1 MISIWLELTPV
12 VWIANKIIQIAN
24 LCKEISNQKSKIY
37 SLWWGFSFIAEI
49 NDFNLW
55 GVLSYR
61 YYYIFSNSFFLMFQ
75 AAAGLD
81 LKDNLASGAVWPYP
95 SPYHPYDAAFAG
107 YPFNG

>member
-1 MISIWLELTPV
+1 MLEYTNFLCL
-12 VWIANKIIQIAN
+12 KIILSFQF
-24 LCKEISNQKSKIY
+24 IY
-37 SLWWGFSFIAEI
+37 
-49 NDFNLW
+49 
-55 GVLSYR
+55 
-61 YYYIFSNSFFLMFQ
+61 FLLFQ

>member
-1 MISIWLELTPV
+1 
-12 VWIANKIIQIAN
+12 
-24 LCKEISNQKSKIY
+24 
-37 SLWWGFSFIAEI
+37 
-49 NDFNLW
+49 
-55 GVLSYR
+55 
-61 YYYIFSNSFFLMFQ
+61 MFQ